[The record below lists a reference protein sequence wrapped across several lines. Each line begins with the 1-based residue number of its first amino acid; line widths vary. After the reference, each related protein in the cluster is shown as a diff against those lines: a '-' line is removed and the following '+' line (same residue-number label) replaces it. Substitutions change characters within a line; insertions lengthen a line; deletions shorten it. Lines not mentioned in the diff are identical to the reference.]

1 MQMWVSEVS
10 EVMVL
15 EDFFPFSSDVEAIMF
30 LLLHSPRPVVSAVH
44 IKYNRIFLLLQG
56 EINLKFIWY
65 GMHCVRKDLPSFN
78 YLKNLQLPNYE
89 PPKQV
94 CNYLTYFSLLLI
106 II

>member
-1 MQMWVSEVS
+1 MQIWVS

-30 LLLHSPRPVVSAVH
+30 LLLHSPRPIVSAVH

-56 EINLKFIWY
+56 EINLKVIWY

-78 YLKNLQLPNYE
+78 YLKNLQLPN
-89 PPKQV
+89 
-94 CNYLTYFSLLLI
+94 S
-106 II
+106 